1 MNQLIKIFTA
11 LLLVVFCN
19 TNVFAQS
26 KPINVQVKVVRPNSD
41 DPTGNSVIDFI
52 GCEVHVFKKMSD
64 ARMFYN
70 SQKQLAADDIV
81 NTTNLNI
88 PQSVEMV
95 KTDASGECE
104 LQAIGSNWYVVAF
117 QYPYLSPVIPVDN
130 NFNLHIETVSLE
142 KMLQE
147 VVKKEKR
154 KRQKTKSRNLSIGD
168 MKILKADVY
177 ILPQDRNS
185 NLRYGVSPY
194 ATVIGNNSFGF
205 TSKYRSKTLQSD
217 SLFKNIRPYVID
229 GENFNKTQHRKMG
242 YDSKNN
248 DPLYQYIDTLQKVKS
263 HDEDNDTLGFH
274 IFEVLR
280 PTRPDALYPSYGYLW
295 NENMGYLEV
304 TDTILI
310 DAGYSIAPMRFID
323 FAFPN
328 VEIDKARY
336 HTPAR
341 REAQE
346 GKAELHIEFVNG
358 KAEVLPTDSVGLEQ
372 LENIIKA
379 LENIFYD
386 PDGRLYSVKV
396 HGYASPEG
404 GRAVNERLC
413 RQRAD
418 YIKNKTVSRFAGTD
432 SYVEGSVATWQDV
445 ADLLRADSLADPE
458 NLQRALQMEEVIAS
472 SNPAQLDSRIASLP
486 FYKFLK
492 ENEDK
497 YYKPLRKVEISYEF
511 SMARI
516 LTKDE
521 VIDRYKN
528 KQIISL
534 PYQYEF
540 LFDYLKDR
548 PKELEVI
555 AKKALALGGKIKTLA
570 AYHISK
576 CYLAR
581 DTCDLTLLAP
591 YISLDDYKYV
601 KNVPFSR
608 VERTCST
615 LLNGKHVTQDGDL
628 IQWIND
634 EAIVLQ
640 QISMCVKSNKILEAF
655 SLSDNLLPEEDTI
668 YSQPKKLLECMQ
680 GNWNIKEVREAVAKS
695 SAWNS
700 VIVKMAQDGDPE
712 MDDAYWQ
719 EAWDELNDTTK
730 FHMESPRE
738 LYVKATL
745 AKRLY
750 SSAKNWTSRK
760 DEVPIPKK
768 YFGNESYTPLDHPS
782 LSDDAYPWG
791 APMIKACEMEPGFIN
806 ALKFDGEF
814 TQNYRDGFAEY
825 WNEKHPDKILK

>member
-1 MNQLIKIFTA
+1 MNLLTKIYIA
-11 LLLVVFCN
+11 LLFVFLCI
-19 TNVFAQS
+19 TYTIAQT
-26 KPINVQVKVVRPNSD
+26 KTINVQVKVVRPNPD
-41 DPTGNSVIDFI
+41 DPSGNAYIDFI

-70 SQKQLAADDIV
+70 SQKQLAADDLI
-81 NTTNLNI
+81 NISNINI
-88 PQSVEMV
+88 PQSEEVV
-95 KTDASGECE
+95 KTDANGECE
-104 LQAIGSNWYVVAF
+104 LQVRSNWYVVAF
-117 QYPYLSPVIPVDN
+117 QYPYLSQVIPVDN
-130 NFNLHIETVSLE
+130 NLDLYIETASLDR
-142 KMLQE
+142 MLQE

-154 KRQKTKSRNLSIGD
+154 KRKKIKSRNISIGD

-194 ATVIGNNSFGF
+194 ATVIGNNALGF
-205 TSKYRSKTLQSD
+205 TSKYRSKNLQGD
-217 SLFKNIRPYVID
+217 SLFKNIRPYIID
-229 GENFNKTQHRKMG
+229 GENFNKTQDRKMG
-242 YDSKNN
+242 YDSKKN
-248 DPLYQYIDTLQKVKS
+248 DPLYQYIDTLQRVKS
-263 HDEDNDTLGFH
+263 HDEDNDSLGFH

-280 PTRPDALYPSYGYLW
+280 PTHPDALYPSYGYLW

-304 TDTILI
+304 SDTILI

-323 FAFPN
+323 FAFTN
-328 VEIDKARY
+328 VEIQKKRY

-341 REAQE
+341 REAQK
-346 GKAELHIEFVNG
+346 GSSFLDIQFVNG
-358 KAEVLPTDSVGLEQ
+358 KAEVLPTDTVGLEQ
-372 LENIIKA
+372 LDNIIKT

-386 PDGRLYSVKV
+386 RDGRLYSINV
-396 HGYASPEG
+396 HGFASPEG

-418 YIKNKTVSRFAGTD
+418 YIKNKTIAHFSGIE
-432 SYVEGSVATWQDV
+432 SSVEGSVATWQDV
-445 ADLLRADSLADPE
+445 ANLLRADSVADPE
-458 NLQRALQMEEVIAS
+458 NLQRAAQMEEVIAS
-472 SNPAQLDSRIASLP
+472 SNPAQLDSRIAALP

-516 LTKDE
+516 LTAEE

-528 KQIISL
+528 NQIISL

-548 PKELEVI
+548 PKELEAV
-555 AKKALALGGKIKTLA
+555 AKKAIKLGGKIKPLA
-570 AYHISK
+570 AYHIAK

-581 DTCDLTLLAP
+581 DTCDLSLLDP
-591 YISLDDYKYV
+591 YITLDDYKFV
-601 KNVPFSR
+601 KTVPFSR
-608 VERTCST
+608 INRTCST
-615 LLNGKHVTQDGDL
+615 LLNGLHVTQDGDT

-640 QISMCVKSNKILEAF
+640 QISMLVKSNKILEAF

-700 VIVKMAQDGDPE
+700 VIVKMAQDGDPD

-719 EAWDELNDTTK
+719 EAWDELNDSTK
-730 FHMESPRE
+730 FKLESPRE

-745 AKRLY
+745 AKRLF

-768 YFGNESYTPLDHPS
+768 YFVNSDYSIYDHPS
-782 LSDDAYPWG
+782 LTDDAYPWG
-791 APMIKACEMEPGFIN
+791 APMIKACELEPGLIN

-825 WNEKHPDKILK
+825 WNEMHPDKIIK